1 MYSVST
7 EIGNNLRKNTGF
19 ASIDVAFTPG
29 YAFDGR
35 FFVGVPLTLSNE
47 LFRTDGVQT
56 YESNFRMG
64 ISAGYNILSHDNGI
78 VSLSAAFGGSVY
90 TQYHRSLYYD
100 LCAKWGTSAYFK
112 PLVGLGVRYYQSLGN
127 TGKDRLCLYVSIG
140 FRFNCPLR
148 EHLPQGAVSLRHPV
162 CRKGAGTARNPCRPK
177 AAQGG
182 PTSAIIPIFDC
193 GVPKKHVVSIRLRRQ
208 QIFSAPGRLFPT
220 TYFSYFCRSR
230 CGSRVIHTA
239 DSRNS
244 FRKRLTSIRT
254 NGRYAHMAR
263 PPRSRSWFC
272 FDER

>member
-1 MYSVST
+1 MIQAMKNFILSLFLTFLVCTCFAQTKGLMYSVST

-90 TQYHRSLYYD
+90 TQSHRSLYYD

-127 TGKDRLCLYVSIG
+127 TGRDRLCLYVSIG
-140 FRFNCPLR
+140 FRFN
-148 EHLPQGAVSLRHPV
+148 
-162 CRKGAGTARNPCRPK
+162 
-177 AAQGG
+177 
-182 PTSAIIPIFDC
+182 
-193 GVPKKHVVSIRLRRQ
+193 
-208 QIFSAPGRLFPT
+208 
-220 TYFSYFCRSR
+220 
-230 CGSRVIHTA
+230 
-239 DSRNS
+239 
-244 FRKRLTSIRT
+244 
-254 NGRYAHMAR
+254 
-263 PPRSRSWFC
+263 
-272 FDER
+272 

>member
-1 MYSVST
+1 MKNFILSLFLTFLVCTCFAQTKGLMYSVST

-78 VSLSAAFGGSVY
+78 VSLSAAFGGS
-90 TQYHRSLYYD
+90 
-100 LCAKWGTSAYFK
+100 
-112 PLVGLGVRYYQSLGN
+112 
-127 TGKDRLCLYVSIG
+127 
-140 FRFNCPLR
+140 
-148 EHLPQGAVSLRHPV
+148 
-162 CRKGAGTARNPCRPK
+162 PK

-193 GVPKKHVVSIRLRRQ
+193 GVPKKHMVSIRLRRQ

-244 FRKRLTSIRT
+244 SRKRLTSTRT

>member
-19 ASIDVAFTPG
+19 AFIDVAFTPG

-127 TGKDRLCLYVSIG
+127 TGRDRLCLICRRVPSRYGTLFAV
-140 FRFNCPLR
+140 RVR
-148 EHLPQGAVSLRHPV
+148 ERPAIPVARKPHKEGRPQR
-162 CRKGAGTARNPCRPK
+162 
-177 AAQGG
+177 
-182 PTSAIIPIFDC
+182 
-193 GVPKKHVVSIRLRRQ
+193 
-208 QIFSAPGRLFPT
+208 
-220 TYFSYFCRSR
+220 
-230 CGSRVIHTA
+230 
-239 DSRNS
+239 
-244 FRKRLTSIRT
+244 
-254 NGRYAHMAR
+254 
-263 PPRSRSWFC
+263 
-272 FDER
+272 

>member
-112 PLVGLGVRYYQSLGN
+112 PLVGLGVRYYPVARQHRQGPSL
-127 TGKDRLCLYVSIG
+127 
-140 FRFNCPLR
+140 PLR
-148 EHLPQGAVSLRHPV
+148 QHR
-162 CRKGAGTARNPCRPK
+162 
-177 AAQGG
+177 
-182 PTSAIIPIFDC
+182 
-193 GVPKKHVVSIRLRRQ
+193 VPLQ
-208 QIFSAPGRLFPT
+208 
-220 TYFSYFCRSR
+220 
-230 CGSRVIHTA
+230 
-239 DSRNS
+239 
-244 FRKRLTSIRT
+244 LTSPRT
-254 NGRYAHMAR
+254 FAAGCRLVTA
-263 PPRSRSWFC
+263 PCLP
-272 FDER
+272 